1 MTFERTVT
9 IPDGES
15 CVCGIKKNC
24 IFAVY
29 SRSKNASNCRLYHKM
44 LKGGNYP
51 LKCSE
56 CMNDCKEAGGNDE
69 A

>member
-1 MTFERTVT
+1 MNLERAVT
-9 IPDGES
+9 IPDGDS